1 MVSLARMSVKGDEIS
16 AAVERDVG
24 EREEAGGEGFWEVT
38 SSTNVG
44 DQGPE
49 MAEMWMLRL
58 DRSEE
63 KLVRR
68 EELISRSEFGEFG
81 AVKGGD

>member
-1 MVSLARMSVKGDEIS
+1 MVSLARMSVKGDEVS
-16 AAVERDVG
+16 AAVEGD
-24 EREEAGGEGFWEVT
+24 AGAEGFWEVT

-58 DRSEE
+58 ERSEE
-63 KLVRR
+63 KRVRR
-68 EELISRSEFGEFG
+68 EELISRSEFAGFG